1 MESAEAR
8 LKKQVSD
15 RLVALIGCPVDMVV
29 QMVVRIARDS
39 ASAADLA
46 ARLVGLVGF
55 PSSADTVAFA
65 KDVYGMFPFKG
76 AAAGVSEYQKQL
88 QRTLKL
94 LDGNDDEDN
103 ASAATAPSSSGNN
116 NRKKRFGRKGEEGDS
131 DDDEATA
138 IQDSERHAPAWSTG
152 PADYAGSEFG
162 GEELELRDRE
172 MVQLDRQIM
181 EHGAANTRKEEDRLA
196 RRSSRCRFL
205 QKHKS
210 KKAKKKAV
218 ALQNKILEYENIF
231 YSIKVTNDEFFAV
244 RRAHGNDCFAVQQ
257 RNDARQTKG
266 ARQRYSTA
274 LGKASPHGKAAR
286 WRTAK

>member
-1 MESAEAR
+1 MASAEAR

-65 KDVYGMFPFKG
+65 KDVYGMFPCKG
-76 AAAGVSEYQKQL
+76 AAAGVSEYQRQV
-88 QRTLKL
+88 QSTLKL

-152 PADYAGSEFG
+152 PAEDAGSDFG
-162 GEELELRDRE
+162 GEELELDRE

-181 EHGAANTRKEEDRLA
+181 EHGAKKTRKEEDRLA

-231 YSIKVTNDEFFAV
+231 YSIKVTNDEV
-244 RRAHGNDCFAVQQ
+244 REHRLNKKIYYLVRSAGICASEENAP
-257 RNDARQTKG
+257 G
-266 ARQRYSTA
+266 YSGGTTA
-274 LGKASPHGKAAR
+274 TP
-286 WRTAK
+286 

>member
-15 RLVALIGCPVDMVV
+15 RLLALIGCPVDMVV
-29 QMVVRIARDS
+29 QMVLRIARDS
-39 ASAADLA
+39 ATPADLA

-65 KDVYGMFPFKG
+65 KDVYGMFPCKG
-76 AAAGVSEYQKQL
+76 AAGVSEYQKQV
-88 QRTLKL
+88 QSTLKL
-94 LDGNDDEDN
+94 LDGTDDEDN

-116 NRKKRFGRKGEEGDS
+116 NRMKRFGRKGEEVDS
-131 DDDEATA
+131 DDDGATA
-138 IQDSERHAPAWSTG
+138 IQDSEWHAWPWRGRAV
-152 PADYAGSEFG
+152 DAGSDFG
-162 GEELELRDRE
+162 GEELELDRE

-205 QKHKS
+205 QKHKNM
-210 KKAKKKAV
+210 KVNKKAV

-231 YSIKVTNDEFFAV
+231 YSIKVTDDEV
-244 RRAHGNDCFAVQQ
+244 REHRLNKKIYYLVRSAGICASEENAP
-257 RNDARQTKG
+257 G
-266 ARQRYSTA
+266 YSGGTTA
-274 LGKASPHGKAAR
+274 TP
-286 WRTAK
+286 